1 VWNFDETSLHA
12 VGGNWQ
18 DTSAFS
24 TSALAQEPPDDV
36 VAPLDQLVPSVSGIS
51 EFNGSWGMPGDW
63 MATGYDRSEPSS
75 NYSGTAN

>member
-1 VWNFDETSLHA
+1 
-12 VGGNWQ
+12 
-18 DTSAFS
+18 
-24 TSALAQEPPDDV
+24 V